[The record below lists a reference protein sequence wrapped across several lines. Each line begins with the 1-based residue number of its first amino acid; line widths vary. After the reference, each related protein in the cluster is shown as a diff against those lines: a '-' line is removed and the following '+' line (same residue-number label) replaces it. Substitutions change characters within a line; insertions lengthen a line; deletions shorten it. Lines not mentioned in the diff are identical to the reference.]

1 VIILDTNVISEPLRP
16 RPSTD
21 VVAWLDAQAVET
33 LYLTTIGLAEVR
45 YGIACLPAGGRR
57 QKLHDR
63 FEGEFLPL
71 FQGRTLAFDEPATT
85 AYTALRA
92 QARAKGRAIGDFDAL
107 IASIARATGFT
118 VATRDTAPFEAAG
131 VAVVNPLTRRSDRS
145 PLSGP
150 EKSGRW

>member
-16 RPSTD
+16 KPGAG

-33 LYLTTIGLAEVR
+33 LYLTTISLAEVR
-45 YGIACLPAGGRR
+45 YGIAWLPDGRRR

-71 FQGRTLAFDEPATT
+71 FRGRTLAFDEPATT
-85 AYTALRA
+85 AYATLRV
-92 QARAKGRAIGDFDAL
+92 QARAQGLVIGDFDAL
-107 IASIARATGFT
+107 IASIASATGFT

-131 VAVVNPLTRRSDRS
+131 VTVVNPFD
-145 PLSGP
+145 
-150 EKSGRW
+150 EAE